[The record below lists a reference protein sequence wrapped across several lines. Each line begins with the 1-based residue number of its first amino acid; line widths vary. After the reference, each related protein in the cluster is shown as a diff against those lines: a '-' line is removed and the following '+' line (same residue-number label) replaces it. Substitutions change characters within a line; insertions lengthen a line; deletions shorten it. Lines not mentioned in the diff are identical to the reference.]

1 MIFGNGARSPIVLGL
16 VPLTSL
22 NRSFLWMTEL
32 SNSQNVTVPL
42 STRTNRRLKR
52 SQTAARPRG
61 DMPNKSA
68 SRCRA
73 SRKGKNPKKKLF
85 EKNKQRSELV
95 PKPLPIRNHWAVW
108 TVDLS
113 HWFSTRQVDAQEGNV
128 LQRPPAW
135 RYRVLKTALRLR
147 PRRALSSAPGQK
159 PHGWLK
165 TSIRQ
170 EKNSVHPEAGGWL
183 TNKRYV

>member
-1 MIFGNGARSPIVLGL
+1 LIFGNGARSPIVLGL

-32 SNSQNVTVPL
+32 SNSQNVAVPL

-52 SQTAARPRG
+52 SPTAVRPGG
-61 DMPNKSA
+61 DMPKKSA
-68 SRCRA
+68 SVPGLL
-73 SRKGKNPKKKLF
+73 RKGKNPKKKLL
-85 EKNKQRSELV
+85 EKNQQRSELA
-95 PKPLPIRNHWAVW
+95 PKSLPIRHHLAVW

-128 LQRPPAW
+128 LQRSPTW

-147 PRRALSSAPGQK
+147 PRRALSSAPGQRR
-159 PHGWLK
+159 HAWLE
-165 TSIRQ
+165 SPIRQ
-170 EKNSVHPEAGGWL
+170 EKTSVLSGEPS
-183 TNKRYV
+183 R